1 MGDFQFETYGAAV
14 VPSFDSLTKAPLVGQ
29 SCFNIWSAAG
39 SSFTHVR
46 TGNSAFSTSFNLPS
60 TGAEELAAPTTTS
73 PAPARVRQHHT
84 ALAVSPAAPLGRQ
97 PHAQPGPG
105 LTTPPPLVEIRVP
118 TSRGRGVGAAR
129 RLPSLGAALGAGPED
144 VPRLRATNPQ
154 LDYEYYDDDA
164 DAAPSATKVKIHGD
178 GWIEC
183 LDRGNFPHPFSCRKF
198 ISCAK
203 MESGDLQGW
212 EYTCPRGLSFDPI
225 GGICNW
231 SAGLGCKA

>member
-1 MGDFQFETYGAAV
+1 MPPSRGAQLGLGLLRLQEQTARPASPLTPPC
-14 VPSFDSLTKAPLVGQ
+14 VP
-29 SCFNIWSAAG
+29 G

-46 TGNSAFSTSFNLPS
+46 TGGSAFSTSVSAP
-60 TGAEELAAPTTTS
+60 AAPEQAAAAVS
-73 PAPARVRQHHT
+73 RHAPAHAPARAPGAS
-84 ALAVSPAAPLGRQ
+84 ALAVAS
-97 PHAQPGPG
+97 
-105 LTTPPPLVEIRVP
+105 TPPPLLEIRVP
-118 TSRGRGVGAAR
+118 LSRGRGASAR
-129 RLPSLGAALGAGPED
+129 RLPQPQPQGGLGLGPED
-144 VPRLRATNPQ
+144 VPRLRVPNPQ
-154 LDYEYYDDDA
+154 LAAQLGPIDYEYYDDEV

-231 SAGLGCKA
+231 SAGLGCKAR